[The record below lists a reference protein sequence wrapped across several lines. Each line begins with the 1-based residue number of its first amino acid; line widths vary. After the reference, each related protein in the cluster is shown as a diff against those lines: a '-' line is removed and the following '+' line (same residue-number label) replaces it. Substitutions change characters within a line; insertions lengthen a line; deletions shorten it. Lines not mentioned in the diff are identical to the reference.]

1 MYDIQHAINVSQL
14 SVKVGEH
21 LGLGDESLTRLWA
34 AGLFHDIGKILV
46 PEGLLE
52 KPGALSQDEYGI
64 IQWHTTLGHALLS
77 QMPDEIHTEAAQAA
91 LYHHERM
98 DGSGYLGLR
107 GDQISLFSRIIGVVD
122 VFDALVSDRPYRKAW
137 QMSDALAHIQSNA
150 GSLFDTKITAALSQS
165 V

>member
-14 SVKVGEH
+14 SMTVGQQ
-21 LGLGDESLTRLWA
+21 LGLDEESLTRLWA

-46 PEGLLE
+46 PEKLLE
-52 KPGALSQDEYGI
+52 KPTALSHDEYGI

-77 QMPDEIHTEAAQAA
+77 QMPDKIHTDAAQAA

-98 DGSGYLGLR
+98 DGSGYLRLIGE
-107 GDQISLFSRIIGVVD
+107 QIPLFSRIIGIVD
-122 VFDALVSDRPYRKAW
+122 VYDALVSDRPYRHAW
-137 QMSDALAHIQSNA
+137 DKGDALKYIKENT
-150 GSLFDTKITAALSQS
+150 GSMFDAEIVAAFMQA